1 MPGMVG
7 NRPRLVVTQTANFL
21 LVFTFAIC
29 EPLAMTTHPSPPSY
43 VMAFREWFGLTRA
56 QAELLL
62 ALYDAHG
69 ELMTSRDL
77 AAATGVAA
85 GSVPFHL
92 VDIRAALE
100 AEGLD
105 TERGKGYRLTEE
117 GLDECRSALV
127 CIGEELRLAG

>member
-1 MPGMVG
+1 
-7 NRPRLVVTQTANFL
+7 
-21 LVFTFAIC
+21 
-29 EPLAMTTHPSPPSY
+29 MTTSPSPSSY

-56 QAELLL
+56 QSELLL

-69 ELMTSRDL
+69 ELLTSRDL

-117 GLDECRSALV
+117 GLEECRNALMR
-127 CIGEELRLAG
+127 IGEELRLAG